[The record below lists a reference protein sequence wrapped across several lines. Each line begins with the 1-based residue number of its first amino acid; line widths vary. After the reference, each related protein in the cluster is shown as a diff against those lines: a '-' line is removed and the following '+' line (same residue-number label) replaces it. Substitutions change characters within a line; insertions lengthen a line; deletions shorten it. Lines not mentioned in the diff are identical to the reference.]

1 MTAKSLCLTQVLFGT
16 GFLIVFFKNNFSLF
30 KKTSSCV
37 FRRAGH
43 LYTLEFLV
51 SSHWSFWFDHSTL
64 LINYALLM
72 LPKKRWWGQRVL
84 FMRAIFRICGNESQ
98 PGLQIIQSWLRTFC
112 MAHLEAFANS
122 CCTIPVIWGRGWKM
136 GALKIYSINVS
147 ALAQK
152 HMRQKK
158 SFHREPDS
166 SL

>member
-16 GFLIVFFKNNFSLF
+16 GFLIVFFLNNFSLF

-98 PGLQIIQSWLRTFC
+98 PGLQIIQSWLRPSGHSAASYEHSAWPTLR
-112 MAHLEAFANS
+112 HLQIVTVKYRWYGGGGEKWV
-122 CCTIPVIWGRGWKM
+122 P
-136 GALKIYSINVS
+136 LKFT
-147 ALAQK
+147 Q
-152 HMRQKK
+152 
-158 SFHREPDS
+158 
-166 SL
+166 